1 MRVTTL
7 PEWLTLAKFLG
18 EHVAGLRD
26 SKLVPQA
33 REEMTAGERF
43 AVKFGGR
50 VVAWVSMP
58 NAATRATVKDKARF
72 TAWVKANLPGEI
84 ETVEQVRPGT
94 QRQLLDA
101 AKAGGWVNPDG
112 GERVPIP
119 GVEVS
124 TGDLVPAVHLEDCAG
139 EAIGEAW
146 RAGEVDLGGLLA
158 LTAAPEAAPGVPGE

>member
-1 MRVTTL
+1 MKVTTL

-18 EHVAGLRD
+18 EHVQGLRD
-26 SKLVPQA
+26 GKLVPQA

-58 NAATRATVKDKARF
+58 NAATRASVKDKAAF
-72 TAWVKANLPGEI
+72 TAWVQKNLPDE
-84 ETVEQVRPGT
+84 VEMVPQVRPGT

-101 AKAGGWVNPDG
+101 AKAGGWINAS

-119 GVEVS
+119 GVEVA
-124 TGDLVPAVHLEDCAG
+124 TGDLVPAVSLEDCAA

-158 LTAAPEAAPGVPGE
+158 LAAAPDAAPGVPGG